1 MGECFPSMQEHP
13 GSDPQNHKTSTTLG
27 PSFPRVLAGLGLLL
41 ESEVEG
47 VLGQLLGGLAL
58 AVFYHLC
65 QLLFCGKLGLN

>member
-47 VLGQLLGGLAL
+47 VLAQLLGALAL
-58 AVFYHLC
+58 AVFTTFASCY
-65 QLLFCGKLGLN
+65 FVGSLG